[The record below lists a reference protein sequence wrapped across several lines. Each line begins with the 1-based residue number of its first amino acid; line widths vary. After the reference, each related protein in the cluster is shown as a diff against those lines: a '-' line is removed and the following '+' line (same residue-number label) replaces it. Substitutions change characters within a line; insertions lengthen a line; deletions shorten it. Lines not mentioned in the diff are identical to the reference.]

1 MILKILFILYTD
13 EVKDDVDDEVTDVVI
28 NKVFFSVNDDIVDR

>member
-13 EVKDDVDDEVTDVVI
+13 EVKDDVNDE
-28 NKVFFSVNDDIVDR
+28 VNDDIVDR